1 MAIEEIREKLR
12 KYAALDNDLRLKAV
26 FEVDDKPD
34 ISFNE
39 LSRKLKIER
48 GLLGYHLGV
57 LKAAGLVNVD
67 YERRS
72 KETSKYRLTEEG
84 KKVLEELSRES
95 KSNQY
100 HTRRT

>member
-1 MAIEEIREKLR
+1 MAIKEIREKLR
-12 KYAALDNDLRLKAV
+12 VYAALDNDLRLKAV
-26 FEVDDKPD
+26 FEIDDKPD

-84 KKVLEELSRES
+84 EKVLEKLSGES
-95 KSNQY
+95 KSKDTGSQ
-100 HTRRT
+100 

>member
-1 MAIEEIREKLR
+1 MAVEGIHEGLREKLR
-12 KYAALDNDLRLKAV
+12 LYAALDSDLRLKAF
-26 FEVDDKPD
+26 FEIDRKPD

-72 KETSKYRLTEEG
+72 KETSKYRLTGEG
-84 KKVLEELSRES
+84 EKVLKKLASE
-95 KSNQY
+95 
-100 HTRRT
+100 